1 VGDSKTDA
9 KNIPLSPTVA
19 TDPAPAGPSPL
30 QNGPASTPARIGRV
44 ETLSTEFVIGWASV
58 TAANAFSHVF
68 AMLGTEVVGF
78 GVANISRPDLDRARA
93 ENRLNAYGFLI
104 VFGRPVPADSVPAI
118 DVFVVGQTAALAP
131 SKPIKIDR
139 VPPLRLFLLGSP
151 RSGTSEL
158 GSTLTK
164 VLGLAWLGEVHAA
177 HLFQGAANALS
188 GDAKTDNGF
197 LRFIAKQNFRQI
209 AIEAA
214 KKAYFYTHGSAS
226 FVDKTPGV
234 EMITAAPFL
243 NECFPGS
250 RFIFQRRNPVG
261 NVLSRMVKF
270 GGSFEAHCRDWAAAM
285 EEWLKIRAL
294 LPHYI
299 EIQQEDMLEAPDR
312 VAAMIAEY
320 IGVPESAEPI
330 CESLRTG
337 SRERTGAG
345 VGKTDRHQVG
355 WTSEQIKVFE
365 KICGRAMREFG
376 YS

>member
-1 VGDSKTDA
+1 M
-9 KNIPLSPTVA
+9 
-19 TDPAPAGPSPL
+19 
-30 QNGPASTPARIGRV
+30 
-44 ETLSTEFVIGWASV
+44 GWASV

-68 AMLGTEVVGF
+68 AMLGTEVIGF
-78 GVANISRPDLDRARA
+78 GVANISRPDLDRARR
-93 ENRLNAYGFLI
+93 ENRLDAYGFLI
-104 VFGRPVPADSVPAI
+104 VFSRPVPADSVPAI
-118 DVFVVGQTAALAP
+118 DVFMVGHNAVLARG
-131 SKPIKIDR
+131 KQLKIDR
-139 VPPLRLFLLGSP
+139 TPPLRLFLFGSP

-164 VLGLAWLGEVHAA
+164 VLGLAWLGEGHAA
-177 HLFQGAANALS
+177 HLFQGAANAMS
-188 GDAKTDNGF
+188 GDASSENG
-197 LRFIAKQNFRQI
+197 LVRFIAHQHFRQI

-214 KKAYFYTHGSAS
+214 KRAYFYMHASAS

-234 EMITAAPFL
+234 KMITAAPFL

-250 RFIFQRRNPVG
+250 RFIFLRRNPVG

-270 GGSFEAHCRDWAAAM
+270 GGSFEAHCKDWAAAM

-299 EIQQEDMLEAPDR
+299 EIQQEDMLQAPDR
-312 VAAMIAEY
+312 VAATIAEY
-320 IGVPESAEPI
+320 VGVPGSADPI

-355 WTSEQIKVFE
+355 WSPEQIKVFE
-365 KICGRAMREFG
+365 GICGHAMREFG
-376 YS
+376 YC